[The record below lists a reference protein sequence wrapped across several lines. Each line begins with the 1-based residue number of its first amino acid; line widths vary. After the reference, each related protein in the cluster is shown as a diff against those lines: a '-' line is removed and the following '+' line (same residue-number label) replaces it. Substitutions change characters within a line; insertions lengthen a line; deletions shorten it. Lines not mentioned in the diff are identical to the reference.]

1 MSRSF
6 KKPDDQLDKIL
17 EDKTKKNLAYNEKY
31 RNRPKSGIESLN
43 YPGPTWTGMFVR
55 CQCGDVNFKTLTE
68 PPIEVFIC
76 HWYVGSRFSF
86 PLSLFYAIENL
97 TLTSLDMYTLYHV
110 DVKSKP
116 PPSLSHSPLYQR
128 NRNDANYNTVS
139 NSNECRLQSGS
150 AFGVGAIFPKFPGI
164 PCKDKMTSYE

>member
-1 MSRSF
+1 MSSLKKLKKKMSRTF

-17 EDKTKKNLAYNEKY
+17 EEKTKKNLAYNEKY

-76 HWYVGSRFSF
+76 HWYVASCFSF
-86 PLSLFYAIENL
+86 LLKLFYAIDNL

-110 DVKSKP
+110 NVKSKN
-116 PPSLSHSPLYQR
+116 PPSLELAPPSQK
-128 NRNDANYNTVS
+128 
-139 NSNECRLQSGS
+139 Q
-150 AFGVGAIFPKFPGI
+150 K
-164 PCKDKMTSYE
+164 